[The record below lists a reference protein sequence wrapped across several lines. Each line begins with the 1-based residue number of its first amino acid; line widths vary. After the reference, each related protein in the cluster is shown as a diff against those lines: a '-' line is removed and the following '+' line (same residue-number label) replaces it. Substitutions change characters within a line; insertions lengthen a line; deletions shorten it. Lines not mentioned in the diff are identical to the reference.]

1 LSDLGCLRQ
10 GERMVIKQGD
20 PVRLT
25 YRYLRVAI
33 VAVVLVL
40 FVSLTM
46 QIVADH
52 GRLASGEEWWHGSI
66 SAYFYSPVQSIFVGT
81 LVGIGTCLI
90 AIKGRRGAEEVL
102 LNFAG
107 MFAFAVALVPTPLDA
122 AMCTAEPYCLD
133 VPERVGN
140 NMGTLLLVGGLV
152 LLLATWPRR
161 RDLRGRE
168 GLDLWLTWLT
178 WAATGV
184 WLLVWP
190 ASFLAVAHYAAA
202 VLLFACLVG
211 VAWINGSD
219 HEVTAQAFERL
230 RGMSAAAYRVWYRW
244 IAVAMA
250 AVLVVGLATMVVL
263 DRFLPDLFPQTLFVV
278 ETLMMLVFMLFWTL
292 QTIQFW
298 DIGLPA
304 RAQLQARRLPRDTPL

>member
-1 LSDLGCLRQ
+1 MG
-10 GERMVIKQGD
+10 IKQGD

-40 FVSLTM
+40 FVSLAM
-46 QIVADH
+46 QIVSDH
-52 GRLASGEEWWHGSI
+52 GRLASGEEWWHASI

-81 LVGIGTCLI
+81 LVAIGTCLI

-107 MFAFAVALVPTPLDA
+107 MSAVAVALIPTPLDA

-140 NMGTLLLVGGLV
+140 NVGTLLLVGGVV
-152 LLLATWPRR
+152 LLLSTWPRR
-161 RDLRGRE
+161 RDLGSRD

-178 WAATGV
+178 WAGTGA
-184 WLLVWP
+184 WLLLWP
-190 ASFLAVAHYAAA
+190 ASFLQSAHYSAA
-202 VLLFACLVG
+202 VLLFACLVA

-219 HEVTAQAFERL
+219 LEVTAQALERL
-230 RGMSAAAYRVWYRW
+230 RGMSAHAYRVWYRW
-244 IAVAMA
+244 IAVVMA
-250 AVLVVGLATMVVL
+250 VVLGVGLATMVVL
-263 DRFLPDLFPQTLFVV
+263 DRYLPDLFPQTLFVV
-278 ETLMMLVFMLFWTL
+278 ETVMMLVFALFWAL

-298 DIGLPA
+298 DTGLPA
-304 RAQLQARRLPRDTPL
+304 RAQVRDLKIPGDTPL

>member
-1 LSDLGCLRQ
+1 
-10 GERMVIKQGD
+10 MVMKQGD

-52 GRLASGEEWWHGSI
+52 GRLDSGEEWWHASI
-66 SAYFYSPVQSIFVGT
+66 SAYFYSPVQSIFVGA

-107 MFAFAVALVPTPLDA
+107 MFAVVVALVPTPLDA
-122 AMCTAEPYCLD
+122 AMCTDEPYCLD

-140 NMGTLLLVGGLV
+140 NIGTLLLVGGLV
-152 LLLATWPRR
+152 LALSTWPRR
-161 RDLRGRE
+161 RDLRSRE
-168 GLDLWLTWLT
+168 GWDLWLTWLT

-184 WLLVWP
+184 WLLAWP
-190 ASFLAVAHYAAA
+190 ASFLTVAHYAAA
-202 VLLFACLVG
+202 ILLFACLVG

-219 HEVTAQAFERL
+219 LAVTAQALGRL

-244 IAVAMA
+244 IAVLMA
-250 AVLVVGLATMVVL
+250 AVLVVGLATMVLL
-263 DRFLPDLFPQTLFVV
+263 DRYLPDLFPQTLFVV
-278 ETLMMLVFMLFWTL
+278 ETLMMLIFALFWTL

-304 RAQLQARRLPRDTPL
+304 RARVEDRKVPGDTPL

>member
-1 LSDLGCLRQ
+1 
-10 GERMVIKQGD
+10 MVIKQGD

-52 GRLASGEEWWHGSI
+52 GRLGSGEEWWHASI
-66 SAYFYSPVQSIFVGT
+66 SAYFYSPVQSIFVGA

-107 MFAFAVALVPTPLDA
+107 MFAFIVALVPTPLDA
-122 AMCTAEPYCLD
+122 AMCTDEPYCLD

-140 NMGTLLLVGGLV
+140 NVGTLLLVGGLV
-152 LLLATWPRR
+152 MLLSTWPRR
-161 RDLRGRE
+161 RDLRGPA
-168 GLDLWLTWLT
+168 GWDLWLTWLT

-190 ASFLAVAHYAAA
+190 ASFLTVAHYTAA

-219 HEVTAQAFERL
+219 RAVRAQALERL
-230 RGMSAAAYRVWYRW
+230 RGMSAAAYRTWYRW

-250 AVLVVGLATMVVL
+250 AVIVVGLVTMVVL
-263 DRFLPDLFPQTLFVV
+263 DRFFPELFPQTLFVV
-278 ETLMMLVFMLFWTL
+278 ETVMMLIFALFWVL

-298 DIGLPA
+298 DVGLPS
-304 RAQLQARRLPRDTPL
+304 RAQVEDSKLPGDTPL

>member
-1 LSDLGCLRQ
+1 
-10 GERMVIKQGD
+10 MVIKQGD

-33 VAVVLVL
+33 VAMVLVL
-40 FVSLTM
+40 FVSLTL
-46 QIVADH
+46 QIVTDH
-52 GRLASGEEWWHGSI
+52 GRLDSGEEWWHASI

-90 AIKGRRGAEEVL
+90 AIKGRHGAEEVL

-107 MFAFAVALVPTPLDA
+107 MFAVAVALVPTPLDA
-122 AMCTAEPYCLD
+122 AMCTEEPYCLD
-133 VPERVGN
+133 VPERVLN
-140 NMGTLLLVGGLV
+140 NVGTLLLVGGV
-152 LLLATWPRR
+152 MLLLATWPRR
-161 RDLRGRE
+161 HDLAGRA
-168 GLDLWLTWLT
+168 GWDLWLTWLT

-190 ASFLAVAHYAAA
+190 ASFLVVAHYAAA
-202 VLLFACLVG
+202 VLLFACLVA

-219 HEVTAQAFERL
+219 HEVTAQSLERL

-244 IAVAMA
+244 TAVVMA
-250 AVLVVGLATMVVL
+250 TVLVVGLATMVVL
-263 DRFLPDLFPQTLFVV
+263 DRYLPELFPQTLFVV
-278 ETLMMLVFMLFWTL
+278 ETMMMLVFALFWTL

-304 RAQLQARRLPRDTPL
+304 RARVQERRPSGYTAL

>member
-1 LSDLGCLRQ
+1 
-10 GERMVIKQGD
+10 MAIKQGD
-20 PVRLT
+20 PARLT

-52 GRLASGEEWWHGSI
+52 GRLESGEEWWYATI
-66 SAYFYSPVQSIFVGT
+66 SSYFYSPVQSIFVGT

-90 AIKGRRGAEEVL
+90 AIKGRHGAEEVL

-122 AMCTAEPYCLD
+122 EMCPGEPYCLD

-140 NMGTLLLVGGLV
+140 NMGSLLVVGGLV
-152 LLLATWPRR
+152 MLLSTWPRR
-161 RDLRGRE
+161 RDLGSRE
-168 GLDLWLTWLT
+168 GWDLWINWLT

-190 ASFLAVAHYAAA
+190 GSFLTAAHYTAAI
-202 VLLFACLVG
+202 LLFACLVA
-211 VAWINGSD
+211 VAWINGTD
-219 HEVTAQAFERL
+219 HAVTAQALERL

-244 IAVAMA
+244 IAVVMA
-250 AVLVVGLATMVVL
+250 TVLVVGLATTVVL
-263 DRFLPDLFPQTLFVV
+263 DRYFPDLFPQTLFVV
-278 ETLMMLVFMLFWTL
+278 ETVMMLIFVLFWVL

-298 DIGLPA
+298 DIDLPA
-304 RAQLQARRLPRDTPL
+304 GARVADVRLPGDTPV

>member
-1 LSDLGCLRQ
+1 
-10 GERMVIKQGD
+10 MAIKQGD

-46 QIVADH
+46 QVVADH
-52 GRLASGEEWWHGSI
+52 GRLGSGEEWWHASI
-66 SAYFYSPVQSIFVGT
+66 SAYFYSPVQSIFVGS

-107 MFAFAVALVPTPLDA
+107 MFAFVVALVPTPLNA
-122 AMCTAEPYCLD
+122 AMCTEQPYCLD

-140 NMGTLLLVGGLV
+140 NVGTLLLVGGLV
-152 LLLATWPRR
+152 MALSTWPRR
-161 RDLRGRE
+161 RDLAGRE
-168 GLDLWLTWLT
+168 GWDLWLTWLT

-190 ASFLAVAHYAAA
+190 ASFLMVAHYAAA
-202 VLLFACLVG
+202 ILLFACLVG

-219 HEVTAQAFERL
+219 HAVTAQAFERL

-244 IAVAMA
+244 TAVAMA
-250 AVLVVGLATMVVL
+250 TVLVVGLGTMVML
-263 DRFLPDLFPQTLFVV
+263 DRFFPALFPQTLFVV
-278 ETLMMLVFMLFWTL
+278 ETLMMLIFALFWVL
-292 QTIQFW
+292 QTIEFW
-298 DIGLPA
+298 EIGLPA
-304 RAQLQARRLPRDTPL
+304 GARVQDRKLPGDTPL

>member
-1 LSDLGCLRQ
+1 MG
-10 GERMVIKQGD
+10 MKQGD
-20 PVRLT
+20 PARLT

-40 FVSLTM
+40 FVSLAM

-52 GRLASGEEWWHGSI
+52 GRLDSGEEWWHASI
-66 SAYFYSPVQSIFVGT
+66 SAYFYSPVQSVFVGA
-81 LVGIGTCLI
+81 LVGIGTCLV

-107 MFAFAVALVPTPLDA
+107 MFAVVVALVPTPLDA
-122 AMCTAEPYCLD
+122 AMCTDEPYCLD

-140 NMGTLLLVGGLV
+140 NVGTLLLVGGLV

-161 RDLRGRE
+161 RDLG
-168 GLDLWLTWLT
+168 GGTGWDLWLTWLA
-178 WAATGV
+178 WAVTGV
-184 WLLVWP
+184 WLLLWP

-202 VLLFACLVG
+202 ILLFACFVG

-219 HEVTAQAFERL
+219 HAVTAQALERL
-230 RGMSAAAYRVWYRW
+230 RGMSAAAYRVWYRG
-244 IAVAMA
+244 IAVLMA
-250 AVLVVGLATMVVL
+250 VVLVVGLGTMVVL
-263 DRFLPDLFPQTLFVV
+263 DRYLPDLFPQTLFVV
-278 ETLMMLVFMLFWTL
+278 ETLMMLIFALFWTL

-298 DIGLPA
+298 DVGLPA
-304 RAQLQARRLPRDTPL
+304 RARVEDRKLPGDTPL

>member
-1 LSDLGCLRQ
+1 
-10 GERMVIKQGD
+10 MVMKQGD

-52 GRLASGEEWWHGSI
+52 GRLGSGEEWWHASI
-66 SAYFYSPVQSIFVGT
+66 SAYFYSPVQSIFVGA

-107 MFAFAVALVPTPLDA
+107 MFAFVVALVPTPLDA
-122 AMCTAEPYCLD
+122 AMCTGEPYCLD

-140 NMGTLLLVGGLV
+140 NVGTLLLVGGLV
-152 LLLATWPRR
+152 MLLSTWPRR
-161 RDLRGRE
+161 RDLRGPA
-168 GLDLWLTWLT
+168 GWDLWLTWLT

-190 ASFLAVAHYAAA
+190 ASFLQVAHYAAA
-202 VLLFACLVG
+202 VPLFACLVG
-211 VAWINGSD
+211 VAWINASD
-219 HEVTAQAFERL
+219 HTVAAQALGRL
-230 RGMSAAAYRVWYRW
+230 RGMSAAAYRAWYRW

-250 AVLVVGLATMVVL
+250 TVIVVGLVAMVVL
-263 DRFLPDLFPQTLFVV
+263 DRFFPELFPQTLFVV
-278 ETLMMLVFMLFWTL
+278 ETVMMLIFALFWVL

-304 RAQLQARRLPRDTPL
+304 RARVEDSKLPGDTPL

>member
-1 LSDLGCLRQ
+1 
-10 GERMVIKQGD
+10 MAIKQGD
-20 PVRLT
+20 PARLT

-46 QIVADH
+46 QIIADH
-52 GRLASGEEWWHGSI
+52 GRLGSGEEWWHATI
-66 SAYFYSPVQSIFVGT
+66 SSYFYSPVQSILVGT

-107 MFAFAVALVPTPLDA
+107 MSAFVVALVPTPLDSG
-122 AMCTAEPYCLD
+122 MCTSEPYCLD
-133 VPERVGN
+133 IPERVGN
-140 NMGTLLLVGGLV
+140 NIGTLLLVGGLV
-152 LLLATWPRR
+152 LLLSTWPRR
-161 RDLRGRE
+161 
-168 GLDLWLTWLT
+168 LDLGSGAGWDLWITWLT

-190 ASFLAVAHYAAA
+190 GSFLAVAHYAAA
-202 VLLFACLVG
+202 VLLFGCLVA
-211 VAWINGSD
+211 VAWINGTD
-219 HEVTAQAFERL
+219 LAVTAQALERL

-250 AVLVVGLATMVVL
+250 TVLVVGLVATGVL
-263 DRFLPDLFPQTLFVV
+263 NRFFPELFPQTLFVV
-278 ETLMMLVFMLFWTL
+278 ETVMMLIFTLFWVL
-292 QTIQFW
+292 QTIEFW

-304 RAQLQARRLPRDTPL
+304 GARVEDRKLAGDTPL

>member
-1 LSDLGCLRQ
+1 MG
-10 GERMVIKQGD
+10 IKQGD
-20 PVRLT
+20 PVLLT

-46 QIVADH
+46 QIVTDH
-52 GRLASGEEWWHGSI
+52 GRLGSGEEWWHASI

-81 LVGIGTCLI
+81 LVAIGTCLI

-107 MFAFAVALVPTPLDA
+107 MSAVAVALIPTPLDA

-140 NMGTLLLVGGLV
+140 NVGTLLLVGGVV
-152 LLLATWPRR
+152 LLLSTWPRR
-161 RDLRGRE
+161 RDLGHRAGW
-168 GLDLWLTWLT
+168 DLWLTWVA
-178 WAATGV
+178 WAGTGI
-184 WLLVWP
+184 WLLAWP
-190 ASFLAVAHYAAA
+190 ASFLASAHYSAA
-202 VLLFACLVG
+202 VLLFACLVA

-219 HEVTAQAFERL
+219 HAVTAQALERL
-230 RGMSAAAYRVWYRW
+230 RGMSARAYRVWYRW
-244 IAVAMA
+244 IAVVMA
-250 AVLVVGLATMVVL
+250 AVLVVGLATMVIL
-263 DRFLPDLFPQTLFVV
+263 DRYLPDLFPQTLFVV
-278 ETLMMLVFMLFWTL
+278 EAVMMLIFALFWVL
-292 QTIQFW
+292 QTIEFW

-304 RAQLQARRLPRDTPL
+304 RARVQDRKIPGDTPL

>member
-1 LSDLGCLRQ
+1 MG
-10 GERMVIKQGD
+10 IKQGD
-20 PVRLT
+20 PARLT

-46 QIVADH
+46 QIMADH
-52 GRLASGEEWWHGSI
+52 GRLGSGEEWWHASI
-66 SAYFYSPVQSIFVGT
+66 SAYFYSPVQSVFVGT
-81 LVGIGTCLI
+81 LVGIGACLI

-122 AMCTAEPYCLD
+122 AMCTGEPYCLD

-140 NMGTLLLVGGLV
+140 NVGAVLLVGGLV
-152 LLLATWPRR
+152 MVLATWPRR
-161 RDLRGRE
+161 HDLTRPAGW
-168 GLDLWLTWLT
+168 DLWLTWLT

-184 WLLVWP
+184 WLLAWP
-190 ASFLAVAHYAAA
+190 GSFLAVAHYAAA
-202 VLLFACLVG
+202 VLLFACLVA

-219 HEVTAQAFERL
+219 HEVTAQTLERL

-244 IAVAMA
+244 IAVVMA
-250 AVLVVGLATMVVL
+250 VVLVVGLATMVVL
-263 DRFLPDLFPQTLFVV
+263 DRYLPELFPQTLFVV
-278 ETLMMLVFMLFWTL
+278 EALMMLVFMLFWML

-304 RAQLQARRLPRDTPL
+304 RARVEDRKVPGDTPV

>member
-1 LSDLGCLRQ
+1 
-10 GERMVIKQGD
+10 MAIKQGD

-46 QIVADH
+46 QIIADH
-52 GRLASGEEWWHGSI
+52 GRLGSGEEWWHASI
-66 SAYFYSPVQSIFVGT
+66 SAYFYSPVQSIFVGS

-107 MFAFAVALVPTPLDA
+107 MFAFVVALVPTPLDA
-122 AMCTAEPYCLD
+122 AMCTEQPYCLD

-140 NMGTLLLVGGLV
+140 NVGTLLLVGGLV
-152 LLLATWPRR
+152 MVLSTWPRR
-161 RDLRGRE
+161 RDLAGRE
-168 GLDLWLTWLT
+168 GSDLWLTWLT
-178 WAATGV
+178 WAATGL

-190 ASFLAVAHYAAA
+190 ASFLTVAHYAAA

-219 HEVTAQAFERL
+219 RAVTAQSFEKL
-230 RGMSAAAYRVWYRW
+230 RGMSAAAYRRWYRW

-250 AVLVVGLATMVVL
+250 TVLVVGLGTMVLL
-263 DRFLPDLFPQTLFVV
+263 DRFFPELFPQTLFVV
-278 ETLMMLVFMLFWTL
+278 ETLMMLIFVLFWVL
-292 QTIQFW
+292 QTIEFW
-298 DIGLPA
+298 EIGLPA
-304 RAQLQARRLPRDTPL
+304 GARVLDRRLPGDTPL

>member
-1 LSDLGCLRQ
+1 
-10 GERMVIKQGD
+10 MVIKQGD

-25 YRYLRVAI
+25 YRYLRLAI

-40 FVSLTM
+40 FVSLAM
-46 QIVADH
+46 QIAADH
-52 GRLASGEEWWHGSI
+52 GRLGSGEEWWHASI

-90 AIKGRRGAEEVL
+90 AIKGRHGAEEVL

-107 MFAFAVALVPTPLDA
+107 MFAFVVALVPTPLDA
-122 AMCTAEPYCLD
+122 AMCTGEPYCLD

-140 NMGTLLLVGGLV
+140 NVGTLLLVGGLV
-152 LLLATWPRR
+152 LVLATWPRR
-161 RDLRGRE
+161 RDLGSRQGA
-168 GLDLWLTWLT
+168 DLWLTWLT
-178 WAATGV
+178 WATTGT
-184 WLLVWP
+184 WLLAWP
-190 ASFLAVAHYAAA
+190 ASFLAFAHYAAA
-202 VLLFACLVG
+202 ILLFVCLVA

-219 HEVTAQAFERL
+219 HAVTAQALERL

-244 IAVAMA
+244 IAVVMA
-250 AVLVVGLATMVVL
+250 VVLVVGLTTMVVL
-263 DRFLPDLFPQTLFVV
+263 DRYLPDLFPQTLFVV
-278 ETLMMLVFMLFWTL
+278 ETVMMLTFALFWLL

-304 RAQLQARRLPRDTPL
+304 RALVENRKAPGDTPL

>member
-1 LSDLGCLRQ
+1 
-10 GERMVIKQGD
+10 MAIKQGD

-46 QIVADH
+46 QIITDH
-52 GRLASGEEWWHGSI
+52 GRLESGEEWWHSSI

-107 MFAFAVALVPTPLDA
+107 MFAFVVALVPTPLDSE
-122 AMCTAEPYCLD
+122 MCTGEPYCLD

-140 NMGTLLLVGGLV
+140 NVGTLLLVGGLV
-152 LLLATWPRR
+152 LLLSTWPRR
-161 RDLRGRE
+161 HDVGSAE

-190 ASFLAVAHYAAA
+190 ASFLEVAHYAAA
-202 VLLFACLVG
+202 LLLFACLVA

-219 HEVTAQAFERL
+219 PAVTAQALERL

-244 IAVAMA
+244 IAVVMA
-250 AVLVVGLATMVVL
+250 TVMVAGLVTMFVL
-263 DRFLPDLFPQTLFVV
+263 DRYFPELFPQTLFVV
-278 ETLMMLVFMLFWTL
+278 ETVMMLVFVLFWVL

-304 RAQLQARRLPRDTPL
+304 GARVQDLKRAGDTPL

>member
-1 LSDLGCLRQ
+1 
-10 GERMVIKQGD
+10 MAIKQGD

-46 QIVADH
+46 QIAADH
-52 GRLASGEEWWHGSI
+52 GRLGSGEEWWHASI
-66 SAYFYSPVQSIFVGT
+66 SAYFYSPVQSIFVGA

-107 MFAFAVALVPTPLDA
+107 MFAFVVALVPTPLDA
-122 AMCTAEPYCLD
+122 AMCTEQPYCLD

-140 NMGTLLLVGGLV
+140 NVGTLLLVGGLV
-152 LLLATWPRR
+152 MVLSTWPRR
-161 RDLRGRE
+161 RDLARPE
-168 GLDLWLTWLT
+168 GWDLWLTWLT

-190 ASFLAVAHYAAA
+190 ASFLTVAHYAAA
-202 VLLFACLVG
+202 ILLFACLVG

-219 HEVTAQAFERL
+219 LAVTAQALERL
-230 RGMSAAAYRVWYRW
+230 RGMSAAAYRGWYRW

-250 AVLVVGLATMVVL
+250 TVLVVGLVTMVVL
-263 DRFLPDLFPQTLFVV
+263 DRFFPEAFPQTLFVV
-278 ETLMMLVFMLFWTL
+278 EALMMLIFALFWVL
-292 QTIQFW
+292 QTIEFW
-298 DIGLPA
+298 EIDLPA
-304 RAQLQARRLPRDTPL
+304 RARVQDRRLPGDTPV

>member
-1 LSDLGCLRQ
+1 
-10 GERMVIKQGD
+10 MVMKQGD

-52 GRLASGEEWWHGSI
+52 GRLGSGEEWWHASI
-66 SAYFYSPVQSIFVGT
+66 SAYFYSPVQSIFVGA

-107 MFAFAVALVPTPLDA
+107 MFAFVVALVPTPLDA
-122 AMCTAEPYCLD
+122 AMCTEQPYCLD

-140 NMGTLLLVGGLV
+140 NVGTLLLVGGLV
-152 LLLATWPRR
+152 MLLSTWPRR
-161 RDLRGRE
+161 RDLG
-168 GLDLWLTWLT
+168 GLAGWDLWLTWLT
-178 WAATGV
+178 WGATGV
-184 WLLVWP
+184 WLLAWP
-190 ASFLAVAHYAAA
+190 ASFLQVAHYAAA
-202 VLLFACLVG
+202 VPLFACLVG
-211 VAWINGSD
+211 VAWINAKD
-219 HEVTAQAFERL
+219 HTVAAQALGRL
-230 RGMSAAAYRVWYRW
+230 RGMSAAAYRAWYRW

-250 AVLVVGLATMVVL
+250 TVIVVGLVAMVVL
-263 DRFLPDLFPQTLFVV
+263 DRYFPELFPQTLFVV
-278 ETLMMLVFMLFWTL
+278 ETAMMLIFALFWVL

-304 RAQLQARRLPRDTPL
+304 RARIEDSKLPGDTPL

>member
-1 LSDLGCLRQ
+1 
-10 GERMVIKQGD
+10 MVIKQGD
-20 PVRLT
+20 PGRLT

-52 GRLASGEEWWHGSI
+52 GRLASGEEWWHASI
-66 SAYFYSPVQSIFVGT
+66 SAYFYSPVQSVFVGT
-81 LVGIGTCLI
+81 LVAIGTCLI
-90 AIKGRRGAEEVL
+90 AIKGRHGAEEVL

-107 MFAFAVALVPTPLDA
+107 MFAVVVALVPTPLDA
-122 AMCTAEPYCLD
+122 DMCTAEPYCVD

-140 NMGTLLLVGGLV
+140 NIGTLLLVGGLV
-152 LLLATWPRR
+152 LVLATWPRR
-161 RDLRGRE
+161 RDMLDRHGW
-168 GLDLWLTWLT
+168 DLWLTWLA

-190 ASFLAVAHYAAA
+190 GGFLTAAHYAAA
-202 VLLFACLVG
+202 VLLFGCLVA

-219 HEVTAQAFERL
+219 DAVTAQSLERL
-230 RGMSAAAYRVWYRW
+230 RGMSAAAFRVWYRW
-244 IAVAMA
+244 IAVVMA
-250 AVLVVGLATMVVL
+250 VVLVAGLATMALL
-263 DRFLPDLFPQTLFVV
+263 DRFAPDFFPQTLFVV
-278 ETLMMLVFMLFWTL
+278 EAVLMLVFALFWVL

-298 DIGLPA
+298 EIGLPA
-304 RAQLQARRLPRDTPL
+304 RARVEDRRVPGDTPTT

>member
-1 LSDLGCLRQ
+1 
-10 GERMVIKQGD
+10 MVMKQGD
-20 PVRLT
+20 PALLT

-46 QIVADH
+46 QIVTDH
-52 GRLASGEEWWHGSI
+52 GRLGSGEEWWHASI
-66 SAYFYSPVQSIFVGT
+66 SAYFYSPVQSIFVGA

-90 AIKGRRGAEEVL
+90 AIKGRHGAEEVL

-107 MFAFAVALVPTPLDA
+107 MFAFVVALVPTPLSA

-140 NMGTLLLVGGLV
+140 NIGTLLLVGGLV
-152 LLLATWPRR
+152 LVLSTWPRR
-161 RDLRGRE
+161 RDLGRGA
-168 GLDLWLTWLT
+168 GWDLWLTWLT
-178 WAATGV
+178 WVATGV
-184 WLLVWP
+184 WLLAWP
-190 ASFLAVAHYAAA
+190 ASFVTVAHYAAA

-219 HEVTAQAFERL
+219 HAVTAQALERL
-230 RGMSAAAYRVWYRW
+230 RGMSAAAYRVWYRS
-244 IAVAMA
+244 IAVLMA
-250 AVLVVGLATMVVL
+250 AVLVVGLTVMVML
-263 DRFLPDLFPQTLFVV
+263 DRYLPALFPQTLFVV
-278 ETLMMLVFMLFWTL
+278 ETLMMVIFALFWTL
-292 QTIQFW
+292 QTIEYW

-304 RAQLQARRLPRDTPL
+304 RARVEDRKLPGDTPL

>member
-1 LSDLGCLRQ
+1 
-10 GERMVIKQGD
+10 MAIKQGD
-20 PVRLT
+20 PGRLT

-52 GRLASGEEWWHGSI
+52 GRLDSGEEWWHASI

-81 LVGIGTCLI
+81 LVAIGTCLI
-90 AIKGRRGAEEVL
+90 AIKGRHGAEEVL

-107 MFAFAVALVPTPLDA
+107 MFAVVVALVPTPLDV
-122 AMCTAEPYCLD
+122 AMCTGEPYCVD

-140 NMGTLLLVGGLV
+140 NIGTLLLVGGLV
-152 LLLATWPRR
+152 LVLATWPRR
-161 RDLRGRE
+161 RDLG
-168 GLDLWLTWLT
+168 GHHGWDLWLTWLT

-190 ASFLAVAHYAAA
+190 GSFLTTAHYAAA
-202 VLLFACLVG
+202 VLLFGCLIA

-219 HEVTAQAFERL
+219 QAVTAQALERL
-230 RGMSAAAYRVWYRW
+230 RGLSPAAYRVWYRW
-244 IAVAMA
+244 IAGVMA
-250 AVLVVGLATMVVL
+250 VVLVVGLATMVVL
-263 DRFLPDLFPQTLFVV
+263 DRFVPDLFPQTLFVV
-278 ETLMMLVFMLFWTL
+278 ETVLMLVFALFWTL

-304 RAQLQARRLPRDTPL
+304 RARVETSKAPGDTPGA